1 MYVARHSVV
10 SLEFARCS
18 QIQFRFYRNLG
29 RFQFEEKF
37 LFNFL
42 ANGIHE
48 WNSIFTEFPLHSI
61 FLPKFF
67 GISFQWFALRKFDV
81 YPDFLEIFPGSFSFR
96 SFVVFGLL
104 CSPMLVAS
112 YLHQV
117 IIKENLP
124 FIFVNYRFGYFCVNV
139 KACLVASILFY
150 YLFIT
155 LTFALQYI
163 YN

>member
-1 MYVARHSVV
+1 MLATKLLSVTDAILIWKQTMLKLLEMYVARHSVV

-42 ANGIHE
+42 AIGIHE

-96 SFVVFGLL
+96 SFVVFW
-104 CSPMLVAS
+104 SPMFTNVGGILS
-112 YLHQV
+112 TPSDH
-117 IIKENLP
+117 KRKSS
-124 FIFVNYRFGYFCVNV
+124 FHFC
-139 KACLVASILFY
+139 KLSFWLF
-150 YLFIT
+150 LCKR
-155 LTFALQYI
+155 
-163 YN
+163 